1 METINKEEMETKD
14 KMDSLMEWHAHSEEE
29 MKVKMDALT
38 EQDIAVFDEVGVAP
52 IKKVQSDAHV
62 VVLCLEGRGSVT
74 IEGKSY
80 DVGQNDMF
88 ICHPHQ
94 FIENVMMSYDF
105 KFKGLLMSPRYFQ
118 SIFFLPGKIWKAG
131 LDIRRIPV
139 FHLEDKDVEGF
150 LVNFEM
156 LRYKLSRIDLPH
168 HQQTIKLL
176 LQSLVYEMYDVLA
189 PKLQLKENVEYGY
202 SSGEILFGR
211 FANLLAAEIPLRHPV
226 GYYADKLCITPKYLS
241 SICKKQTG
249 KTASDIIDE
258 MTVNY
263 IKQMLT
269 SSEKSIKEIAAD
281 AGFDNLSFFGKYV
294 KRELGM
300 SPRDYRVKQ

>member
-1 METINKEEMETKD
+1 MQVTDHTISTT
-14 KMDSLMEWHAHSEEE
+14 EWVSCSEEE
-29 MKVKMDALT
+29 MKTKL
-38 EQDIAVFDEVGVAP
+38 EQLSEKDIATFDELGAVPV
-52 IKKVQSDAHV
+52 KQVQSYAHIIV
-62 VVLCLEGRGSVT
+62 VCLEGKGCLTV
-74 IEGKSY
+74 EGKNY
-80 DVGQNDMF
+80 DVRKNDVVF
-88 ICHPHQ
+88 CHPHQ

-105 KFKGLLMSPRYFQ
+105 KFRGLLMSPRYFQ
-118 SIFFLPGKIWKAG
+118 SIFYLPGKIWKAG
-131 LDIRRIPV
+131 LDIRKTPV
-139 FHLEDKDVEGF
+139 IHLEEKDVEGF
-150 LVNFEM
+150 VVNYEM
-156 LRYKLSRIDLPH
+156 LEYKLSRTDLPH
-168 HQQTIKLL
+168 HNQSIKLL

-189 PKLQLKENVEYGY
+189 PKLQLSEHIDYGY

-211 FANLLAAEIPLRHPV
+211 FANMLSAEMPLRHPV

-269 SSEKSIKEIAAD
+269 SSEKSIKEIASD

-300 SPRDYRVKQ
+300 SPRDYRLKT

>member
-1 METINKEEMETKD
+1 MQVTDHTISTT
-14 KMDSLMEWHAHSEEE
+14 EWISCSEEE
-29 MKVKMDALT
+29 MNTKL
-38 EQDIAVFDEVGVAP
+38 EQLSEKDIATFDELGAVPV
-52 IKKVQSDAHV
+52 KQVQSDAHIIV
-62 VVLCLEGRGSVT
+62 VCLEGKGCLTV
-74 IEGKSY
+74 EGKNY
-80 DVGQNDMF
+80 DVRKNDVVF
-88 ICHPHQ
+88 CHPHQ

-105 KFKGLLMSPRYFQ
+105 KFRGLLMSSRYFQ
-118 SIFFLPGKIWKAG
+118 SIFYLPGKIWKAG
-131 LDIRRIPV
+131 LDIRKMPV
-139 FHLEDKDVEGF
+139 IHLEEKDVEGF
-150 LVNFEM
+150 IVNYEM
-156 LRYKLSRIDLPH
+156 LEYKLSRTDLPH
-168 HQQTIKLL
+168 HKQSIKLL
-176 LQSLVYEMYDVLA
+176 LQSLIYEMYDVLA
-189 PKLQLKENVEYGY
+189 PKLQLSENIDYGY

-211 FANLLAAEIPLRHPV
+211 FANMLSAELPHRHPV

-300 SPRDYRVKQ
+300 SPRDYRLKQ

>member
-1 METINKEEMETKD
+1 MEIKD
-14 KMDSLMEWHAHSEEE
+14 KIETSTEWLMRSEEE
-29 MKVKMDALT
+29 MKTKMESLSDK
-38 EQDIAVFDEVGVAP
+38 DIAVFDEIGVVP
-52 IKKVQSDAHV
+52 VKKMQSDAHV
-62 VVLCLEGRGSVT
+62 VLLCLGGKGCAT

-80 DVGQNDMF
+80 DVGRNDLF

-94 FIENVMMSYDF
+94 LIENVMISYDF
-105 KFKGLLMSPRYFQ
+105 KFQGLLMSPQYFQ
-118 SIFFLPGKIWKAG
+118 SVFFMPGKIWKAG
-131 LDIRRIPV
+131 LDVRKMPL
-139 FHLEDKDVEGF
+139 FHLDDKEAEGF
-150 LVNFEM
+150 VINYKM
-156 LRYKLSRIDLPH
+156 LGYKLSRTDMPH
-168 HQQTIKLL
+168 HQQSIKLF
-176 LQSLVYEMYDVLA
+176 LQSLVYDMYDVLA
-189 PKLQLKENVEYGY
+189 PKLQLSESIDYGY

-211 FANLLAAEIPLRHPV
+211 FANMLSAEIPLRHPV
-226 GYYADKLCITPKYLS
+226 SYYADKLCITPKYLS

>member
-1 METINKEEMETKD
+1 MDTSN
-14 KMDSLMEWHAHSEEE
+14 KMDSLMEWQERSEEE
-29 MKVKMDALT
+29 MKAKMEALT
-38 EQDIAVFDEVGVAP
+38 EQDIAVFDEVGIAP
-52 IKKVQSDAHV
+52 IKNVQSDAHI
-62 VVLCLEGRGSVT
+62 VVLCLEGRGHVT
-74 IEGKSY
+74 VEGKNY
-80 DVGQNDMF
+80 DVRKNDMF

-94 FIENVMMSYDF
+94 FIENVMMSYGF

-118 SIFFLPGKIWKAG
+118 SIFFLPGKLWKAG
-131 LDIRRIPV
+131 LDVRKIPV

-150 LVNFEM
+150 QVNYEM
-156 LRYKLSRIDLPH
+156 LRYKLSRTDLPH

-176 LQSLVYEMYDVLA
+176 LQSLVYEMYDVIA
-189 PKLQLKENVEYGY
+189 PKLQLKEDVSYGY

-211 FANLLAAEIPLRHPV
+211 FANLLSAENPHRHPV
-226 GYYADKLCITPKYLS
+226 GFYADKLCITPKYLS
-241 SICKKQTG
+241 SICKMQTG
-249 KTASDIIDE
+249 KTASDLIDE

-269 SSEKSIKEIAAD
+269 SSEKSIKEIAAE

-300 SPRDYRVKQ
+300 SPRDYRMKS

>member
-1 METINKEEMETKD
+1 MKTK
-14 KMDSLMEWHAHSEEE
+14 LEQLSE
-29 MKVKMDALT
+29 K
-38 EQDIAVFDEVGVAP
+38 DIATFDELGAVPV
-52 IKKVQSDAHV
+52 KQVQSDAHIIV
-62 VVLCLEGRGSVT
+62 VCLEGKGCLTV
-74 IEGKSY
+74 EGKNY
-80 DVGQNDMF
+80 DVRKNDVVF
-88 ICHPHQ
+88 CHPHQ

-105 KFKGLLMSPRYFQ
+105 KFRGLLMSPRYFQ
-118 SIFFLPGKIWKAG
+118 SIFYLPGKIWKAG
-131 LDIRRIPV
+131 LDIRKTPV
-139 FHLEDKDVEGF
+139 IHLEEKDVEGF
-150 LVNFEM
+150 IVNYEM
-156 LRYKLSRIDLPH
+156 LEYKLSRIDLPH
-168 HQQTIKLL
+168 HKQSIKLL
-176 LQSLVYEMYDVLA
+176 LQSLIYEMYDVLA
-189 PKLQLKENVEYGY
+189 PKLQLSEHIDYGY

-211 FANLLAAEIPLRHPV
+211 FANMLSAEMPLRHPV

-269 SSEKSIKEIAAD
+269 SSEKSIKEIASD

-300 SPRDYRVKQ
+300 SPRDYRLKS

>member
-1 METINKEEMETKD
+1 METND
-14 KMDSLMEWHAHSEEE
+14 KMDSLMEWQERSEEE
-29 MKVKMDALT
+29 MKAKMEALT
-38 EQDIAVFDEVGVAP
+38 EQDIAVFDEAGIAP
-52 IKKVQSDAHV
+52 VKKVQSDAHI
-62 VVLCLEGRGSVT
+62 VVLCLEGRGHVT

-80 DVGQNDMF
+80 DVRKDDMF

-105 KFKGLLMSPRYFQ
+105 KFKGLLMSARYFQ
-118 SIFFLPGKIWKAG
+118 SIFYLPGKIWKAG
-131 LDIRRIPV
+131 LDVRKIPV
-139 FHLEDKDVEGF
+139 FHLEDKDTEGF
-150 LVNFEM
+150 LVNYEM
-156 LRYKLSRIDLPH
+156 LRYKLSRTDLPH
-168 HQQTIKLL
+168 HKQTIKLL
-176 LQSLVYEMYDVLA
+176 LQSLVYEMYDVIA
-189 PKLQLKENVEYGY
+189 PKMQQKEDKNYGY

-211 FANLLAAEIPLRHPV
+211 FANLLSTELPHRHPV

-258 MTVNY
+258 MTINY

-269 SSEKSIKEIAAD
+269 SSEKSIKEIASEV
-281 AGFDNLSFFGKYV
+281 GFDNLSFFGKYV

-300 SPRDYRVKQ
+300 SPREYRMKS

>member
-1 METINKEEMETKD
+1 METND
-14 KMDSLMEWHAHSEEE
+14 KLDSLMEWKECYQEE
-29 MKVKMDALT
+29 MKAKMEALT
-38 EQDIAVFDEVGVAP
+38 EQDIAVFDEIGIAP
-52 IKKVQSDAHV
+52 AKNVQSDAHI
-62 VVLCLEGRGSVT
+62 VVLCLAGRGHVT

-80 DVGQNDMF
+80 DVRKNDIF

-105 KFKGLLMSPRYFQ
+105 KFKGLLMSDRYFM
-118 SIFFLPGKIWKAG
+118 SIFFLPGKMWKAG
-131 LDIRRIPV
+131 LDVRRMPL
-139 FHLEDKDVEGF
+139 FHLEDKDVEGY
-150 LVNFEM
+150 LVNYEM
-156 LRYKLSRIDLPH
+156 LRYKLSRTDLPH

-176 LQSLVYEMYDVLA
+176 LQSLVYEMYDVLG
-189 PKLQLKENVEYGY
+189 PKLQLVEDATHGY
-202 SSGEILFGR
+202 SSGEVLFGR
-211 FANLLAAEIPLRHPV
+211 FVNLLSAESPHHYPV
-226 GYYADKLCITPKYLS
+226 GYYADRLCITPKYLS

-269 SSEKSIKEIAAD
+269 SSEKSIKEIASE

-300 SPRDYRVKQ
+300 SPRDYRMKT